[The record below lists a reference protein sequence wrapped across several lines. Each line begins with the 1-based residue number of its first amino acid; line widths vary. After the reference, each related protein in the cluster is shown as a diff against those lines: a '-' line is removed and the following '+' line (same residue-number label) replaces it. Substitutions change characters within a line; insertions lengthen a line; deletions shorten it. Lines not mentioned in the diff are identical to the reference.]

1 MCEYSIYMKLKI
13 SESIRSYVILTVGII
28 TGREQKRGWK
38 DADDIL
44 FLDVDV
50 RYMLWFLTQN

>member
-1 MCEYSIYMKLKI
+1 MKLKI
-13 SESIRSYVILTVGII
+13 SESILSYVILTVGII

-50 RYMLWFLTQN
+50 SYMLWLLSQN

>member
-1 MCEYSIYMKLKI
+1 MKLKI
-13 SESIRSYVILTVGII
+13 SESILSYVILTVGII

-44 FLDVDV
+44 MEFKI
-50 RYMLWFLTQN
+50 

>member
-1 MCEYSIYMKLKI
+1 MKLKI

-28 TGREQKRGWK
+28 TGREQKSGWK
-38 DADDIL
+38 DADNIL

>member
-13 SESIRSYVILTVGII
+13 SESILSYVILTVGII

-50 RYMLWFLTQN
+50 SYMLWLLSQN